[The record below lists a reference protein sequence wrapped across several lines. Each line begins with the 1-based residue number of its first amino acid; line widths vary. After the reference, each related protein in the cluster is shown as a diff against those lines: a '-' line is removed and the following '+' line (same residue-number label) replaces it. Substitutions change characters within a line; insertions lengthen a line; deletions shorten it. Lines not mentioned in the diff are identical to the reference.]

1 MNIIKKLLL
10 LSTLIFLFAC
20 QKKEL
25 EVVKEA
31 VAFYPTLSIIK
42 EEAVVYSDY
51 PVVLQGKKDVELR
64 PKIDGFIEKIL
75 VDEGQ
80 TVKKG
85 QVLFRIYAPQFKEE
99 NMAAI
104 AGLSRAEAEL
114 KDAGMKVKKVK
125 PLVEENIISNY
136 ELESAQYNLKTKRAL
151 FAEAKA
157 NLSNAEANVGY
168 TQIVAPFDGVIGL
181 IPYKEGALVSSS
193 SIKPLTVIS
202 DISSI
207 HTYLS
212 MNEKQ
217 FFDFTQ
223 QGIYGSIQERI
234 ALLPKVSLILA
245 NEVEYS
251 ENGKITAVSG
261 QFDPLTGSINFKAV
275 FDNRQGLLR
284 SGNSASIR
292 IYEKVNNAVLIPQKA
307 TFDLQGKRF
316 VYVVGNDAI
325 VKSRE
330 IQIMEKE
337 PSGQHYIVI
346 SGLNPGDKI
355 VSADIGGL
363 RDGVKIK
370 LMRG

>member
-1 MNIIKKLLL
+1 MNIIKKLLA
-10 LSTLIFLFAC
+10 LSILIFLFAC
-20 QKKEL
+20 QKKEEEVIKETIAYYPVL
-25 EVVKEA
+25 SVVKEE
-31 VAFYPTLSIIK
+31 T
-42 EEAVVYSDY
+42 VVYSEF

-64 PKIDGFIEKIL
+64 PKIDGFIEAIL

-80 TVKKG
+80 KVKKG

-99 NMAAI
+99 NVAAI

-114 KDAGMKVKKVK
+114 KDAGMKVKKVR
-125 PLVEENIISNY
+125 PLVEEHIISHY
-136 ELESAQYNLKTKRAL
+136 ELESAQYNLKSK
-151 FAEAKA
+151 EAQFKEARA
-157 NLSNAEANVGY
+157 NLSNAEANLRY

-181 IPYKEGALVSSS
+181 IPFKEGVLVSSRS
-193 SIKPLTVIS
+193 LKPLTVIS
-202 DISSI
+202 DITSI

-212 MNEKQ
+212 MNERQ

-223 QGIYGSIQERI
+223 KGTYGSLQEQI
-234 ALLPKVSLILA
+234 DGLPKVSLILA
-245 NEVEYS
+245 NETEYP
-251 ENGKITAVSG
+251 EKGKITAVSG

-275 FDNRQGLLR
+275 FDNKEGLLR

-292 IYEKVNNAVLIPQKA
+292 VYEKVNNAVVIPQKA

-316 VYVVGNDAI
+316 VYVVGHNAV

-337 PSGQHYIVI
+337 PSSQQYIVM
-346 SGLNPGDKI
+346 SGLNSGDRI

-363 RDGVKIK
+363 KDGVKIK
-370 LMRG
+370 IRRK

>member
-1 MNIIKKLLL
+1 MNKIKKLLA
-10 LSTLIFLFAC
+10 SFTVFFLFAC
-20 QKKEL
+20 QKKETETAK
-25 EVVKEA
+25 EV
-31 VAFYPTLSIIK
+31 VAFYPTLSIVK

-64 PKIDGFIEKIL
+64 PKIDGFIEAIL
-75 VDEGQ
+75 VEEGQ
-80 TVKKG
+80 KVKKG

-99 NMAAI
+99 NAVAI
-104 AGLSRAEAEL
+104 ASLSRAEAEL

-136 ELESAQYNLKTKRAL
+136 ELESAQYNLKSKKAL
-151 FAEAKA
+151 FAEARA
-157 NLSNAEANVGY
+157 NLSNAEANVKY

-181 IPYKEGALVSSS
+181 IPFKEGALVSSS
-193 SIKPLTVIS
+193 SIKPLTIIS

-223 QGIYGSIQERI
+223 QGIHGSVQEQI
-234 ALLPKVSLILA
+234 DLLPKVSLMLA
-245 NEVEYS
+245 NETEYP
-251 ENGKITAVSG
+251 EKGKITTVSG
-261 QFDPLTGSINFKAV
+261 QFDPLTGSINFRAV
-275 FDNRQGLLR
+275 FANKEGLLR

-292 IYEKVNNAVLIPQKA
+292 VYEKVNNAVLIPQKA

-316 VYVVGNDAI
+316 VYVVGNNAV

-337 PSGQHYIVI
+337 PSGQQYIVM
-346 SGLNPGDKI
+346 SGLNSGDKI

-370 LMRG
+370 LK

>member
-1 MNIIKKLLL
+1 MNIIKKLLP
-10 LSTLIFLFAC
+10 LSSLIFLVAC
-20 QKKEL
+20 QKKET
-25 EVVKEA
+25 ETVKEA
-31 VAFYPTLSIIK
+31 AAFYPTLSIVK

-64 PKIDGFIEKIL
+64 PKIDGFIEAIL
-75 VDEGQ
+75 VEEGQ
-80 TVKKG
+80 KVKKG

-99 NMAAI
+99 NVAAI
-104 AGLSRAEAEL
+104 ANLSRAEAEL
-114 KDAGMKVKKVK
+114 NDAGMKVKKVK

-136 ELESAQYNLKTKRAL
+136 ELESAQYNLKTKKAL

-181 IPYKEGALVSSS
+181 IPFKEGALVSSS

-202 DISSI
+202 DTSSI

-223 QGIYGSIQERI
+223 QGIHGSIQEQI
-234 ALLPKVSLILA
+234 DLLPRVSLILA
-245 NEVEYS
+245 NETEYS
-251 ENGKITAVSG
+251 EKGKITTVSG
-261 QFDPLTGSINFKAV
+261 QFDPLTGSINFRAV
-275 FDNRQGLLR
+275 FDNKAGLLR

-292 IYEKVNNAVLIPQKA
+292 VYEKVNNAVLVPQKS

-316 VYVVGNDAI
+316 VYVVGNNAV

-337 PSGQHYIVI
+337 PSGQQYIVM
-346 SGLNPGDKI
+346 SGLNAGDKI

-363 RDGVKIK
+363 KDGVKIK
-370 LMRG
+370 LK

>member
-1 MNIIKKLLL
+1 MNTIKKLLV

-20 QKKEL
+20 QNKETAA
-25 EVVKEA
+25 VKEA
-31 VAFYPTLSIIK
+31 VAFYPTLSVVK
-42 EEAVVYSDY
+42 EETVVYSDY
-51 PVVLQGKKDVELR
+51 PVVLQGEKDVEVR
-64 PKIDGFIEKIL
+64 PKIDGFIEAIL

-80 TVKKG
+80 KVKKG

-99 NMAAI
+99 NVAAI

-125 PLVEENIISNY
+125 PLVEEHIISHY
-136 ELESAQYNLKTKRAL
+136 ELESAQYNLKSK
-151 FAEAKA
+151 EAQFKEARA
-157 NLSNAEANVGY
+157 NLSNAEANLRY

-181 IPYKEGALVSSS
+181 IPFKEGALVSSS

-223 QGIYGSIQERI
+223 KGTHGSLQEQI
-234 ALLPKVSLILA
+234 DGLPKVSLILA
-245 NEVEYS
+245 NETEYP
-251 ENGKITAVSG
+251 EKGKITTVSG
-261 QFDPLTGSINFKAV
+261 QFDPLTGSINFRAV
-275 FDNRQGLLR
+275 FDNQEGLLR
-284 SGNSASIR
+284 SGNSARIR
-292 IYEKVNNAVLIPQKA
+292 VYENVNNAVLIPQKA

-316 VYVVGNDAI
+316 VYVVGNNAI
-325 VKSRE
+325 VKSKE

-337 PSGQHYIVI
+337 PSSQKYIVL
-346 SGLNPGDKI
+346 SGLNAGDKI

-370 LMRG
+370 LK

>member
-1 MNIIKKLLL
+1 MNIVKKWLA
-10 LSTLIFLFAC
+10 LSSLIFLAAC
-20 QKKEL
+20 QKKEP
-25 EVVKEA
+25 EAVKEA
-31 VAFYPTLSIIK
+31 IAFYPTLSIAE
-42 EEAVVYSDY
+42 EEAVVYNDY

-64 PKIDGFIEKIL
+64 PKIDGFIEAIL

-80 TVKKG
+80 KVKKG

-99 NMAAI
+99 NVAAI

-125 PLVEENIISNY
+125 PLVEESIISNY
-136 ELESAQYNLKTKRAL
+136 ELESAQYNLKSKEAL
-151 FAEAKA
+151 FKVAKS
-157 NLSNAEANVGY
+157 NLSNTEANVRY

-181 IPYKEGALVSSS
+181 IPFKEGALVSSS

-223 QGIYGSIQERI
+223 QTFHGSLQERI
-234 ALLPKVSLILA
+234 DQLPQVSLILA
-245 NEVEYS
+245 NETEYS
-251 ENGKITAVSG
+251 QKGKITSVSG
-261 QFDPLTGSINFKAV
+261 QFDPLTGSINFRAV
-275 FDNRQGLLR
+275 FNNKEGLLR
-284 SGNSASIR
+284 SGNSAR
-292 IYEKVNNAVLIPQKA
+292 VRVFEKINNAVLVPQKA

-316 VYVVGNDAI
+316 VYVVGSNAV

-330 IQIMEKE
+330 VRIMEKE
-337 PSGQHYIVI
+337 PSGQQYIVT
-346 SGLNPGDKI
+346 SGLNTGDRI

-363 RDGVKIK
+363 KDGVKIK
-370 LMRG
+370 LK